1 MTEDRNENRAPALRD
16 DAPKTKIEGGGAAL
30 AINPQTFEDA
40 WRISRALGSAGAGE
54 MIPDAFR
61 EKPDAILAAMM
72 TGAEVGLSTM
82 QSLKSIAVINGR
94 ACLWGDA
101 LPAIILKAGHQIDHE
116 VVGEGDDRK
125 AVATLIRGDTGQK
138 VVREFSVADAKRAGL
153 WSPEARVTR
162 YKKGGQGTYEKDND
176 SPWHRYPDRMLG
188 VRARAFAMRDGAPDA
203 IMGLRIA
210 EEERD
215 VEAMKDVTPTERA
228 DAVEKGASQLADFA
242 ARKRAEAA
250 KPEPEA
256 ETPVEAAETVA
267 SEADDVEIEGEAEEV
282 SPDAETAAE
291 GPSEDA
297 SEADPEELVAIRT
310 AGRDAFAEGFSR
322 SDNPHKAGDMNVAA
336 EWDAGWVEVHDAEA
350 IADAETVA
358 AEDGKVDR

>member
-1 MTEDRNENRAPALRD
+1 MTEDRNENRAPALRG
-16 DAPKTKIEGGGAAL
+16 DAPKTKIEGGGAVL

-61 EKPDAILAAMM
+61 ENPDAILAAMM
-72 TGAEVGLSTM
+72 TGSELGLSTM

-101 LPAIILKAGHQIDHE
+101 LPAIIIRAGHTIDHE
-116 VVGEGDDRK
+116 IVGEGDDRK
-125 AVATLIRGDTGQK
+125 AVATLVRGDTGQK

-203 IMGLRIA
+203 LMGIRIA

-215 VEAMKDVTPTERA
+215 VERMKDVTPEGEAAPAR
-228 DAVEKGASQLADFA
+228 GASKLSEFA
-242 ARKRAEAA
+242 ARKRAETE
-250 KPEPEA
+250 KPEPEVEEEKPEPEVEIEDA
-256 ETPVEAAETVA
+256 EEVEDEAPKAE
-267 SEADDVEIEGEAEEV
+267 EVEIEGKAEEV
-282 SPDAETAAE
+282 EEKPLDGEELAQALVVAERKGFGDALDDPDAAN
-291 GPSEDA
+291 PFPLD
-297 SEADPEELVAIRT
+297 DPR
-310 AGRDAFAEGFSR
+310 
-322 SDNPHKAGDMNVAA
+322 
-336 EWDAGWVEVHDAEA
+336 AEA
-350 IADAETVA
+350 WAKGWKDATEGEA
-358 AEDGKVDR
+358 K